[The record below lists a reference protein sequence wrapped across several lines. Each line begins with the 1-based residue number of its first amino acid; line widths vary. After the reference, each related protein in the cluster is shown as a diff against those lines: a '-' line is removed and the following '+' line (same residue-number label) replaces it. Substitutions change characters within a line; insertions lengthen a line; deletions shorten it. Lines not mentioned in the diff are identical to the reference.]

1 MSFLSYKV
9 IYFKPRKHL
18 YIYSSKR
25 FRLCSFY
32 FQGQSH
38 HFFSQGYS
46 RTLPQTVIRSVYKAS
61 ISQAHF
67 VDNYWC
73 IYIYTYHI
81 KFCST
86 EYIYIL
92 TAHLTLIS
100 FSLADRARP

>member
-1 MSFLSYKV
+1 MQLLFSRSKSSF
-9 IYFKPRKHL
+9 PPP
-18 YIYSSKR
+18 
-25 FRLCSFY
+25 
-32 FQGQSH
+32 
-38 HFFSQGYS
+38 QGYS
-46 RTLPQTVIRSVYKAS
+46 KTWPQTVIKSVYKAS
-61 ISQAHF
+61 ISQAHY

-86 EYIYIL
+86 ECIYIL